1 MKQIR
6 NRKEYPVYS
15 GFIKYFPDAILEVAH
30 LSFVGNEQHHPGQP
44 LHWDKNKSTDNADAM
59 MRHLIDDARDIKVD
73 EDGIE
78 HLTKVAWRALATL
91 QRKIDRQNE
100 LRNS

>member
-1 MKQIR
+1 MDKKI

-30 LSFVGNEQHHPGQP
+30 LSFVGNEQHHPGEP

-59 MRHLIDDARDIKVD
+59 MRHLIDDARGVPVD

-78 HLTKVAWRALATL
+78 HLVKTAWRAMAVL
-91 QRKIDRQNE
+91 QRE
-100 LRNS
+100 LDKRK